1 MRIRG
6 ALKHFA
12 HTNIPGMYG
21 WFRYFG
27 EKVYF
32 PHQSLIFR
40 LACEQGIYES
50 ENLSLISYF
59 IRPGSVYFDIGA
71 NIGLMSIPI
80 LKGDSETKVV
90 SIEASP
96 GALPYLHRTRREC
109 QLGDR
114 WVVLDDAIGS
124 KSGEMTF
131 YKSKDSVGAYDGL
144 KDTGRG
150 DKKKPITV
158 KVRTLDE
165 VWQSL
170 GCPDVSVIKMDI
182 EGGEYDAIVGGREC
196 LASKRPVLHV
206 EWNKI
211 NLSAYGRPHVVLLD
225 LAAKLGYR
233 IYDADSLTMV
243 CDEASLILRMH
254 RSESFL
260 LIPEDWRA
268 DWTI

>member
-1 MRIRG
+1 MRMRG
-6 ALKHFA
+6 ALKHFV
-12 HTNIPGMYG
+12 HTNIPGMRG

-40 LACEQGIYES
+40 LACEQGIYETA
-50 ENLSLISYF
+50 NLRLLSHF
-59 IRPGSVYFDIGA
+59 IKPGSLYLDIGA
-71 NIGLMSIPI
+71 NIGLLSVPI

-96 GALPYLHRTRREC
+96 GTLPYLHRTQQES
-109 QLGDR
+109 QFGDR
-114 WVVLDDAIGS
+114 WVVLGDAIGS
-124 KSGEMTF
+124 EPGEMIF

-150 DKKKPITV
+150 DKKKPIPV
-158 KVRTLDE
+158 RVRTLDE

-170 GCPDVSVIKMDI
+170 NCPDVSVIKMDI

-206 EWNKI
+206 EWNTI
-211 NLSAYGRPHVVLLD
+211 NLRAYGRPPEVLLD
-225 LAAKLGYR
+225 LASNLGYC
-233 IYDADSLTMV
+233 IYDAGSLNV
-243 CDEASLILRMH
+243 VNDELSLKLRMLH
-254 RSESFL
+254 TESFL
-260 LIPEDWRA
+260 LIPEKWLGDR
-268 DWTI
+268 IK